1 MRKKRTKLE
10 VSHSLT
16 PDYTTKLQYEN
27 GMILAEKQTPISMDM
42 NRDKIE
48 SPEINQGI
56 YGQLI
61 YNKGVKNMQW

>member
-1 MRKKRTKLE
+1 
-10 VSHSLT
+10 
-16 PDYTTKLQYEN
+16 
-27 GMILAEKQTPISMDM
+27 MDM

-61 YNKGVKNMQW
+61 YNKGVKNMQWWKDIFYVALDSYM

>member
-1 MRKKRTKLE
+1 
-10 VSHSLT
+10 
-16 PDYTTKLQYEN
+16 
-27 GMILAEKQTPISMDM
+27 MILAEKQTPISMDM